1 MSVIEKTIEYF
12 APRSALKRKAAKIRL
27 RSLEAAS
34 RKPRIAHW
42 GAHEKTKIDS
52 KDIKTLRERS
62 RHLTIKSKEW
72 QNLSGKIS
80 TKNQRNTN
88 EESYQKMFQ
97 LS

>member
-12 APRSALKRKAAKIRL
+12 APRSALKRKAAKLRL
-27 RSLEAAS
+27 RSIEAAS

-62 RHLTIKSKEW
+62 RNQTSATRKTDQIYS
-72 QNLSGKIS
+72 SFIS
-80 TKNQRNTN
+80 VHG
-88 EESYQKMFQ
+88 
-97 LS
+97 